1 MNLGSQ
7 LPAFFTLES
16 GLLAVPVSESLPLFR
31 SVEGGF
37 FLVPLAVVSLSSIR
51 PNLWRFSL
59 ILLFT
64 IRASGT

>member
-16 GLLAVPVSESLPLFR
+16 GLLAVPASESLPLFR

-51 PNLWRFSL
+51 LNLWRFSL
-59 ILLFT
+59 VLLFT